1 MKAKLVLQD
10 WTEFIGE
17 SFWYEENT
25 TWEVIFNTWMVW
37 YPELLTDPS
46 YKGQILIAI
55 WQIKKAIE
63 KNKKLKKDIRLVS
76 K

>member
-17 SFWYEENT
+17 GFWYEKNT